1 MHARIITIDGPA
13 GSGKS
18 TMAQR
23 LAQRLG
29 IDVLDTGAMYRGVA
43 LACLDA
49 GIDVHAAPDEVI
61 DLARRTKID
70 FDWTRRPP
78 ALRVDGRDVSDR
90 IREPVVSEAASV
102 VSALGPVRQV
112 LVEAQR
118 RVGREHP
125 RLVSE
130 GRDQGSVVF
139 PDAQVKFFLDADP
152 RVRARRRADQL
163 RAAGKTVDVEEI
175 LAGILARDHRDATRK
190 DGPLVCPDDAVRLDT
205 SDMGIEQVLDAL
217 EGHVRRRLGSPRPGA
232 AAEGTAGGTE
242 RRRP

>member
-1 MHARIITIDGPA
+1 
-13 GSGKS
+13 
-18 TMAQR
+18 MAQR

-49 GIDVHAAPDEVI
+49 GVDVQGPPDAIIAVV
-61 DLARRTKID
+61 RQTRVD
-70 FDWTRRPP
+70 FDWSQHPP
-78 ALRVDGRDVSDR
+78 ALRVNGRDVSDR

-102 VSALGPVRQV
+102 VSALGPVREM

-125 RLVSE
+125 HLVSE

-152 RVRARRRADQL
+152 RVRAQRRADQL

-175 LAGILARDHRDATRK
+175 LAGIVARDHRDMTRK
-190 DGPLVCPDDAVRLDT
+190 DGPLVCPDDAIRLDT
-205 SDMGIEQVLDAL
+205 SDMSIGQVLDTL
-217 EGHVRRRLGSPRPGA
+217 EDHVGQRLRPHGAMGTTDTGLEPGA
-232 AAEGTAGGTE
+232 T
-242 RRRP
+242 

>member
-1 MHARIITIDGPA
+1 MHVRIITIDGPA

-29 IDVLDTGAMYRGVA
+29 LDVLDTGAMYRGVA

-49 GIDVHAAPDEVI
+49 GIDVHRSPDAVI
-61 DLARRTKID
+61 AVARRTRVD
-70 FDWTRRPP
+70 FDWTRQPP
-78 ALRVDGRDVSDR
+78 ILRVDGQDVSDR

-102 VSALGPVRQV
+102 VSALGPVREV

-118 RVGREHP
+118 HVGREHP

-152 RVRARRRADQL
+152 RVRAQRRVDQL
-163 RAAGKTVDVEEI
+163 RAAGKNVDIDEI
-175 LAGILARDHRDATRK
+175 LAGILARDHRDTTRK
-190 DGPLVCPDDAVRLDT
+190 DGPLVCPQDAIRLDT
-205 SDMGIEQVLDAL
+205 SSMSIEQVLDAL
-217 EGHVRRRLGSPRPGA
+217 EGHVRRRLESGCP
-232 AAEGTAGGTE
+232 GTAAVGTE
-242 RRRP
+242 QRRP